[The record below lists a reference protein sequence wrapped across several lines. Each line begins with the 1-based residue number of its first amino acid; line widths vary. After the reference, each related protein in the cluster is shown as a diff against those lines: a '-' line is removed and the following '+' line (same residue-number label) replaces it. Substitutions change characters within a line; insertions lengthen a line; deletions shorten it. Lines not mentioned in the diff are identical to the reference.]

1 MIAILPLSN
10 GYKIM
15 GVLHILAVVAAFG
28 PLFLYPSLRRAG
40 ETATIATMHMRLAL
54 PAMALVW
61 VIGMGLAG
69 FSDDAIK
76 VSEPWVAVSIVI
88 WAVLMLVS
96 WFLIRPAITDPS
108 EKATSMLAAGTGIT
122 HLLLVV
128 ALWLMVF
135 KPGWP

>member
-1 MIAILPLSN
+1 
-10 GYKIM
+10 
-15 GVLHILAVVAAFG
+15 
-28 PLFLYPSLRRAG
+28 
-40 ETATIATMHMRLAL
+40 
-54 PAMALVW
+54 
-61 VIGMGLAG
+61 
-69 FSDDAIK
+69 
-76 VSEPWVAVSIVI
+76 
-88 WAVLMLVS
+88 MLVS